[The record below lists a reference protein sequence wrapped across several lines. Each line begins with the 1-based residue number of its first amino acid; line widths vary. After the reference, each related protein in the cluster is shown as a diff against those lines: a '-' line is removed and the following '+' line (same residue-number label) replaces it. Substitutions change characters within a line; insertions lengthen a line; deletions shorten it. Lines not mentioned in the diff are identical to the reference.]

1 MAGID
6 PLPHAGAAESGQR
19 MGALVRAM
27 ESLPRQHSVALIG
40 LFILGILYTLHF
52 GRVVFLPIAI
62 AVMLSVLLAPVV
74 RRMKKVKIPEPVG
87 AALFLSM
94 FVLVLAYGLSRLGEP
109 AAEWIAKA
117 PAAFT
122 EAEYKLRVL
131 KKPME
136 EMSKATDLLSKAA
149 SPDDSKKV
157 QQVVVKGNAW
167 QFKIFSLTGELLAGL
182 AAMLVL
188 LYFFLSSGDLF
199 LQKVIKVL
207 HRPADKKRAVEIVR
221 EIEGQLAS
229 YLFTVSCINCGLGI
243 AVGVAMAA
251 LGMPNPLLWGV
262 MAAFL
267 TFIPYLGHM
276 VGVTVVTLVAAMT
289 FESVGWMFAV
299 AGTYAALAVIEG
311 SLAYPMIVGH
321 RLELNPV
328 VLLIGLMIWGW
339 IWGIPGALLAVPLMV
354 AFKILCE
361 HIEILAPVG
370 EFMGK

>member
-1 MAGID
+1 MAPTD
-6 PLPHAGAAESGQR
+6 PLSHVKAHEAGRGTGPLAR
-19 MGALVRAM
+19 VM
-27 ESLPRQHSVALIG
+27 EGLPRPHSAALTG

-52 GRVVFLPIAI
+52 GRVIFLPIALAI
-62 AVMLSVLLAPVV
+62 MLSVLLAPVI
-74 RRMKKVKIPEPVG
+74 RRMKKIKIAEPIG
-87 AALFLSM
+87 AALLLSM
-94 FVLVLAYGLSRLGEP
+94 IVLILAYGLSRLGEP

-131 KKPME
+131 KKPMQ
-136 EMSKATDLLSKAA
+136 EMTKATDLLSKAA
-149 SPDDSKKV
+149 SPDGSTKV
-157 QQVVVKGNAW
+157 QQVELKRSAW
-167 QFKIFSLTGELLAGL
+167 PLRLFSVTGELLAGL

-207 HRPADKKRAVEIVR
+207 HRLQDKKRAVEIIR
-221 EIEGQLAS
+221 EIEGQLAT
-229 YLFTVSCINCGLGI
+229 YLFTVTCINCGLGV
-243 AVGVAMAA
+243 AVGVAMSL
-251 LGMPNPLLWGV
+251 LGMPNPVLWGA

-276 VGVTVVTLVAAMT
+276 VGVAVVTLVAAMT
-289 FESVGWMFAV
+289 FDGAGWIVAVGGA
-299 AGTYAALAVIEG
+299 YAALAIVEG
-311 SLAYPMIVGH
+311 SFAYPMIVGH

-328 VLLIGLMIWGW
+328 VLLIGLMVWGL

-361 HIEILAPVG
+361 HLEVLSPVG
-370 EFMGK
+370 DFMGR